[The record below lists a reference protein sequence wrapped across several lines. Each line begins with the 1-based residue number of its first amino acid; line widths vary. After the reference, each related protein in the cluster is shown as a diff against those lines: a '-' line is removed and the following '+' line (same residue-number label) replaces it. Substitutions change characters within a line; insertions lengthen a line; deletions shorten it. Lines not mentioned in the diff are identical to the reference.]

1 MAVLTASVSLLVV
14 LLGLGVAPANPQ
26 APRTPVLIE
35 LFTSEGCSSC
45 PPADA
50 LLQELLERQPV
61 EAAEIVALSL
71 HVDYWDHQGWK
82 DPFAS
87 RAFTERQRAYSR
99 TLGRDEIYTPQLI
112 LDGRDEV
119 RGADRESMMRAV
131 RLAAVRPHLPLS
143 ATARFAGDTLR
154 LTIDL
159 PAAPGGAEPIDVLV
173 AVTEDDLTS
182 VVRRGENSGRTLTHV
197 AVVRSLERSGTLE
210 PEAFV
215 AEGQIR
221 LARAWARANL
231 RPVIWLQGRTS
242 RHVYAATR
250 VRPQ

>member
-99 TLGRDEIYTPQLI
+99 TLGRDEIYTP
-112 LDGRDEV
+112 
-119 RGADRESMMRAV
+119 
-131 RLAAVRPHLPLS
+131 
-143 ATARFAGDTLR
+143 
-154 LTIDL
+154 
-159 PAAPGGAEPIDVLV
+159 
-173 AVTEDDLTS
+173 
-182 VVRRGENSGRTLTHV
+182 
-197 AVVRSLERSGTLE
+197 
-210 PEAFV
+210 
-215 AEGQIR
+215 
-221 LARAWARANL
+221 
-231 RPVIWLQGRTS
+231 
-242 RHVYAATR
+242 
-250 VRPQ
+250 